1 MAGWTVQR
9 LAALRQRSAALVVEA
24 GITAEPDAEAG
35 AVDIA
40 YDSQIDP
47 DPDM

>member
-24 GITAEPDAEAG
+24 GITAEPDAEA
-35 AVDIA
+35 AIDIA

-47 DPDM
+47 NPDM